1 LVQTVGD
8 DVDIL
13 DLVYVFRNK
22 NPTTNTF
29 QKSYLNIPTSI
40 QHKNYRIHSHGSW
53 IHTVRVIGYLKGHV
67 AVLLKHGIIT
77 VCVFTEPS
85 TLHMEMK
92 FYLAIRQ
99 Q

>member
-1 LVQTVGD
+1 VQTVGD

-13 DLVYVFRNK
+13 EFVYVFRDK
-22 NPTTNTF
+22 NATTNTF
-29 QKSYLNIPTSI
+29 QKSYLNTPIST
-40 QHKNYRIHSHGSW
+40 QHKNYRIHSHDNW

-67 AVLLKHGIIT
+67 AVLLKRCIIT